1 MGLLSRIGKN
11 VSQQFPDTW
20 AGRAPMEGLVPSALM
35 GATIGG
41 IGAASMPGNI
51 NGEGMTAGAGL
62 GALAGAAIPGG
73 FAVKRLVVGI
83 AQALKRQHPEVPDE
97 MILQKA
103 MEMAQTQGD
112 QAGGMTPPMGG
123 MPPGGGMGG
132 M

>member
-73 FAVKRLVVGI
+73 FAVKRLVAGI